1 MTQVLLPL
9 DRASRWKSVT
19 FHRRRLIAI
28 TATVLS
34 VELFWC
40 INQMIVARL
49 GNASFYS
56 GSVLMA
62 CLFMLVAIGIRRRLV
77 MLPLWSVS
85 TWMQIHLYTGIFACA
100 VFVVHAPHIIASGW
114 FEGILSWLFLIV
126 SGSGLYGIYAARTIP
141 RRLTAVSLQP
151 RYDRIAWHR
160 DQLRRTAADEFMALK
175 PDSGG
180 NVLADFYTRQLE
192 QYFESPLPMSFRILP
207 TQRRRR
213 LLLAE
218 LGDLRR
224 YLSENAVAA
233 ADRYAALIRHRDE
246 LDYHHGLQWKL
257 RSWVIVHAAVSVVLV
272 AWSLVHAVFALV
284 MLGR

>member
-1 MTQVLLPL
+1 MTQVILPL
-9 DRASRWKSVT
+9 VRSSRWKSLP

-28 TATVLS
+28 TATILS

-49 GNASFYS
+49 GNASLYS
-56 GSVLMA
+56 GAVLLM
-62 CLFMLVAIGIRRRLV
+62 CLFLLVAIGIRRRLV

-85 TWMQIHLYTGIFACA
+85 TWMQIHLYTGLFACA
-100 VFVVHAPHIIASGW
+100 VFVVHVPRIIASGW

-126 SGSGLYGIYAARTIP
+126 SCSGIYGIYAARTIP
-141 RRLTAVSLQP
+141 RRLTAVALQP

-160 DQLRRTAADEFMALK
+160 DQLRRVAADEFSALK

-180 NVLADFYTRQLE
+180 NVLSDFYTRQLKR
-192 QYFESPLPMSFRILP
+192 YFASPLPMSFRILP

-257 RSWVIVHAAVSVVLV
+257 RTWVIVHAAVSVVLV
-272 AWSLVHAVFALV
+272 AWSLVHASFALV